1 VSWRGVDAELADT
14 GLDFPTLGIVAWEW
28 IESHCVIPDGDQM
41 GEPFTLTDEM
51 VKLLVHFYRLDP
63 DSQSMKW
70 DGPRFRYPRGAQLV
84 RPQKWGKSPFS
95 AAVILFEACGPAL
108 PDGWDA
114 DGRPVGR
121 PWPSP
126 HVQITAVS
134 ESQTQNVYR
143 ALLPMVK
150 FGPLDELLPD
160 TGLMRV
166 NLPGGGL
173 IEPVTA
179 SAMSRLGQRVT
190 FVLADEALALDTP
203 LPTPTGWT
211 TMGAVR
217 VGDELMGADGLPVT
231 VTKATPVQH
240 GRTCYRVTFADHT
253 SVVTSDGHLWQTRV
267 ANSAALPRVRS
278 TGEMVADGRRFRVP
292 PPMPYKL
299 PDAELPVDP
308 YLLGLWL
315 GDGSTGG
322 CNVAKSDA
330 DIAEFEVELRRRG
343 IPTHRL
349 ETKPDKAVRLS
360 FTTVGGWQCSESPP
374 QARALRRLPCYRDK
388 HIPTEY
394 LRASY
399 DQRVDLLRGLMDTD
413 GHVDGRTGNCV
424 FTGTRR
430 LCSDVVALLRTLGQT
445 ARMVWHLDD
454 RAREGGG
461 GKVHFTPRHGLNPC
475 LLRRK
480 ADRIRP
486 RSPDTWVS
494 IISIEP
500 VESVPVRCIEVD
512 ANDHLF
518 LCGEGGHVT
527 HNTHGWTER
536 NAGKRL
542 ADNQR
547 RNLSGMGGRFL
558 ETTNAWSITDDSVAQ
573 DTCENPV
580 GVFVDYPAPI
590 GGSVRNK
597 AERRKAMRHAYGDS
611 VRNGPTWKGWVDL
624 DRIDVEIE
632 ALSKRDPA
640 QAERFFLNRV
650 HAGEDV
656 AFNLE
661 AWRDATRA
669 DVVVPDGT
677 LIAIGVDG
685 ARWEDALAVVATT
698 VDGFHMWPLI
708 ITEKPPGAGPDY
720 EHDLDLVD
728 ATVEAAFE
736 RWEVGLLYADP
747 QKIEHLTDRWTGRWG
762 KDRVADFVT
771 NLRSRRLGDAVGCF
785 VSAVAAGDVSH
796 DGDTVMARHIAN
808 ARRKVLPALD
818 DDGRNLF
825 TLTKDRPHSP
835 NKIDGA
841 MAGVIAAE
849 ARRDCISKGMLNARR
864 PSWFVGI

>member
-1 VSWRGVDAELADT
+1 VTWRGVESELADT

-28 IESHCVIPDGDQM
+28 IEAHCVIPDGDQM
-41 GEPFTLTDEM
+41 GEPYRLTNEM
-51 VKLLVHFYRLDP
+51 LRFLVHFYRLDP
-63 DSQSMKW
+63 TSESMKW
-70 DGPRFRYPRGAQLV
+70 EGPRFHHARGGQLV

-108 PDGWDA
+108 PDGWDSE
-114 DGRPVGR
+114 GRPVGR

-126 HVQITAVS
+126 HIQITAVS
-134 ESQTQNVYR
+134 QDQTDNVYR

-179 SAMSRLGQRVT
+179 SAVSRLGQRVT
-190 FVLADEALALDTP
+190 FVLLDES
-203 LPTPTGWT
+203 
-211 TMGAVR
+211 
-217 VGDELMGADGLPVT
+217 
-231 VTKATPVQH
+231 H
-240 GRTCYRVTFADHT
+240 
-253 SVVTSDGHLWQTRV
+253 
-267 ANSAALPRVRS
+267 SA
-278 TGEMVADGRRFRVP
+278 
-292 PPMPYKL
+292 
-299 PDAELPVDP
+299 
-308 YLLGLWL
+308 
-315 GDGSTGG
+315 
-322 CNVAKSDA
+322 
-330 DIAEFEVELRRRG
+330 I
-343 IPTHRL
+343 
-349 ETKPDKAVRLS
+349 
-360 FTTVGGWQCSESPP
+360 
-374 QARALRRLPCYRDK
+374 
-388 HIPTEY
+388 
-394 LRASY
+394 
-399 DQRVDLLRGLMDTD
+399 
-413 GHVDGRTGNCV
+413 
-424 FTGTRR
+424 
-430 LCSDVVALLRTLGQT
+430 
-445 ARMVWHLDD
+445 
-454 RAREGGG
+454 
-461 GKVHFTPRHGLNPC
+461 
-475 LLRRK
+475 
-480 ADRIRP
+480 
-486 RSPDTWVS
+486 
-494 IISIEP
+494 
-500 VESVPVRCIEVD
+500 
-512 ANDHLF
+512 
-518 LCGEGGHVT
+518 
-527 HNTHGWTER
+527 ER
-536 NAGKRL
+536 NGGKRL

-661 AWRDATRA
+661 AWRNAARPDI
-669 DVVVPDGT
+669 VVPDGT

-685 ARWEDALAVVATT
+685 ARWEDALAVVAVT
-698 VDGFHMWPLI
+698 VDGYHMWPLI
-708 ITEKPPGAGPDY
+708 VTEKPPGAGPDY
-720 EHDLDLVD
+720 EHDLDHVD
-728 ATVEAAFE
+728 AVVEAAFE
-736 RWEVGLLYADP
+736 RYQVGLMYSDP

-785 VSAVAAGDVSH
+785 VSAVAAGDVTH
-796 DGDTVMARHIAN
+796 DGDSVMARHVAN

-818 DDGRNLF
+818 DDGRNLY

-835 NKIDGA
+835 NKIDAA

-849 ARRDCISKGMLNARR
+849 ARRDCISKGMLNAAR